1 MVNSSGEV
9 AAGESTG
16 SPAKYKRKLTEA
28 RREQNRRSQRLWRE
42 KQKQRREEELKSKV
56 QEELHKLGSQQSS
69 YVQRADDGSTLV
81 AGHDAIRVPSSGIS
95 QPCDPQV
102 QDQKPMETSGSSSDE
117 EICLPD
123 PVLPL
128 TTALYYFLPPDPQAV
143 DMRCFWGCPPGIEH
157 NLYQPPQPSR
167 RPRVVSTEPPS
178 TTSPYSIPTLVSSWN
193 ASPPSAQGE
202 SRTTTLAPPSSFSSG
217 SHLPSP
223 YINHLQLVGESC
235 FAATLSIATGLGIS
249 RASYVNDHPSPFSTS
264 STADIHTIPADLQP
278 TAIQIMLPHPCYLD
292 CIPFPHFRSMAVYLS
307 SLNRLDHCSLF
318 LDIMHDGMVCWGRRG
333 ANAQYGRSM
342 RDSVPWS
349 KRSWEV
355 KPWFLRK
362 WAWIAKADIP
372 AIDSGDALQHASE
385 VGSVGNDDDDEDGM
399 ISGSQWWWSLHGGNK
414 EDHQDN
420 LNRNVVEG
428 SKQQS
433 RQQQPQ
439 QEELGSYLSRILTC
453 NVAIRQTNE
462 KHLLRKWDGVH
473 DNDYYADPL
482 SND

>member
-1 MVNSSGEV
+1 MVKSSAEI
-9 AAGESTG
+9 AAIQSAG
-16 SPAKYKRKLTEA
+16 SQAKYKRKLTEA

-42 KQKQRREEELKSKV
+42 KQKQRRQEEIKPKV
-56 QEELHKLGSQQSS
+56 QEELEKLKTQQPR
-69 YVQRADDGSTLV
+69 YVQRADGASV
-81 AGHDAIRVPSSGIS
+81 AAGHDATIPSPGVS
-95 QPCDPQV
+95 QPCDQV
-102 QDQKPMETSGSSSDE
+102 QGQPSLETRSSSSDE

-128 TTALYYFLPPDPQAV
+128 TTALYYFLPPDPEAV

-157 NLYQPPQPSR
+157 KLYEPPQPSGR
-167 RPRVVSTEPPS
+167 SRVSAEPPS
-178 TTSPYSIPTLVSSWN
+178 TTSPYSIPTLLSSWS
-193 ASPPSAQGE
+193 ASPPVRL
-202 SRTTTLAPPSSFSSG
+202 SRPTAPSFFSST

-223 YINHLQLVGESC
+223 YLNHLQLVGESC

-264 STADIHTIPADLQP
+264 STADIHTIPADLRP

-318 LDIMHDGMVCWGRRG
+318 LDMMHDGMVCWGRHG

-349 KRSWEV
+349 KRSWEA

-362 WAWIAKADIP
+362 WAWIAQADVP
-372 AIDSGDALQHASE
+372 AIDSGAAFQGGGELNYD
-385 VGSVGNDDDDEDGM
+385 GDDEDGM
-399 ISGSQWWWSLHGGNK
+399 ISGSRWWWSLHGAN
-414 EDHQDN
+414 EDQYNQGENVESLAIQQHQQH
-420 LNRNVVEG
+420 
-428 SKQQS
+428 QQH
-433 RQQQPQ
+433 QQPPQ
-439 QEELGSYLSRILTC
+439 QEELGSYLSRIRTC

-462 KHLLRKWDGVH
+462 KPLLRKWEGVH
-473 DNDYYADPL
+473 DDSYYTDPF